1 MFGGLLFLLLTTAAE
16 SIYPNFSMQNNAIS
30 DLAALGTS
38 TTAIE
43 ETAVLGLAT
52 CWIVGSYYLFRN
64 TGRKRLMV
72 LNLLPGIGYLLAGLA
87 PENVNLTIHSV
98 GAVFAFPLGAIV
110 VVLSYRSIRGPLRYL
125 PIGLGAAQSACDVYD
140 FLRLSDSRP
149 LRLMLIRPEARQAG
163 TRLWRLGEHDRL
175 SGACLAHS
183 VRGLSHDKVGRG
195 TVMKSGFTLAWIP
208 ILIVVAVLATDI
220 GLALYLRSYS
230 PSSLGFWFPFPFFPL
245 LFIPVVF
252 LFFFGMRWF
261 FWGGWGWNRGWYG
274 PYHDSVLET
283 LRQRFALGEITQ
295 EQFDDMAKALR
306 GKEEGGECTP

>member
-1 MFGGLLFLLLTTAAE
+1 
-16 SIYPNFSMQNNAIS
+16 
-30 DLAALGTS
+30 
-38 TTAIE
+38 
-43 ETAVLGLAT
+43 
-52 CWIVGSYYLFRN
+52 
-64 TGRKRLMV
+64 
-72 LNLLPGIGYLLAGLA
+72 
-87 PENVNLTIHSV
+87 
-98 GAVFAFPLGAIV
+98 
-110 VVLSYRSIRGPLRYL
+110 
-125 PIGLGAAQSACDVYD
+125 
-140 FLRLSDSRP
+140 
-149 LRLMLIRPEARQAG
+149 
-163 TRLWRLGEHDRL
+163 
-175 SGACLAHS
+175 
-183 VRGLSHDKVGRG
+183 
-195 TVMKSGFTLAWIP
+195 MKSGFTLAWIP